1 MASRPPS
8 YAAPES
14 PPAERRA
21 PPGNYREVVETSLQG
36 ILIQDHRRI
45 RYANPAGARLFGYD
59 RPDELVGENWDR
71 LVAIENLPIVRACC
85 DTCRAGES
93 SDLNA
98 SWQGIR
104 RDGNRIWLESVMRPI
119 SWEGRPAVL
128 LFLTDISPRRRLED
142 QLRQAQKMQAMGRL
156 AGGVAH
162 DFNNLLTVIM
172 GYSEIMRSAL
182 GPADP
187 LAGLLEQISKAGHR
201 ASHLTRQLLAF
212 SRKRTPQPVSTDLN
226 ILVADMEKMLVRLI
240 GEDVKLEVRSGL
252 SLWRVKVD
260 PGHIEQVVMNLTVN
274 ARDAMPQGGNLII
287 ETANVE
293 LGQPRTD
300 NAVRPYVMLAVS
312 DTGCGM
318 DTATRAR
325 LFEPFFTTK
334 DPGKGTGL
342 GLTTVSGIVKESG
355 GHIHVFSEPGMGT
368 TFKIYLPRNA
378 EMTCSAH
385 ADSGIPP
392 PRSGSET
399 LLLVEDD
406 PEVRGLARTVLVS
419 YGYTVLEANDGTEAL
434 QISEAHSG
442 SIDLVVSDVVLPNLG
457 GGRLAE
463 RLRARYPNLRV
474 LFLSGYTDEAILHHG
489 IHDVESSF
497 MQKPFQPEMLACKVR
512 EVLDAELPA
521 P

>member
-8 YAAPES
+8 YATPES
-14 PPAERRA
+14 PPAERRL

-45 RYANPAGARLFGYD
+45 RYVNPAGARLFGYD
-59 RPDELVGENWDR
+59 RPDQLVGENWHR
-71 LVAIENLPIVRACC
+71 LVAIENLPIVQACC

-93 SDLNA
+93 ADLNA

-104 RDGNRIWLESVMRPI
+104 RDGNRIWLESVMRPF
-119 SWEGRPAVL
+119 SWEGRAAVL
-128 LFLTDISPRRRLED
+128 IFLTDISQRRRLED
-142 QLRQAQKMQAMGRL
+142 QFRQSQKMQAMGRL

-172 GYSEIMRSAL
+172 GYSEIMRAAL
-182 GPADP
+182 GPGDP
-187 LAGLLEQISKAGHR
+187 LAGLLEQISKAGQR
-201 ASHLTRQLLAF
+201 ASLLTRQLLAF

-226 ILVADMEKMLVRLI
+226 TLLADMEKMLVRLI
-240 GEDVKLEVRSGL
+240 GEDVRLEFKGGP

-260 PGHIEQVVMNLTVN
+260 PGHIEQVVMNLAVN

-293 LGQPRTD
+293 LAQPRTD
-300 NAVRPYVMLAVS
+300 NPVRPYVMLAVS

-342 GLTTVSGIVKESG
+342 GLATVSGIVKEGG

-368 TFKIYLPRNA
+368 TFKIYLPRDA
-378 EMTCSAH
+378 ETAHSA
-385 ADSGIPP
+385 DMGVGLPY
-392 PRSGSET
+392 PRSGTET

-406 PEVRGLARTVLVS
+406 PVVCGLARAVLVS
-419 YGYTVLEANDGTEAL
+419 HGYTVLEANDGAEAL
-434 QISEAHSG
+434 RISERHCG
-442 SIDLVVSDVVLPNLG
+442 PIDLMVSDVVLPNLG
-457 GGRLAE
+457 GGRLVE
-463 RLRARYPNLRV
+463 SLRARYPNLRV

-489 IHDVESSF
+489 IHDVEGSF
-497 MQKPFQPEMLACKVR
+497 LQKPFQPDTLARKVR
-512 EVLDAELPA
+512 EVLDAEPPA
-521 P
+521 L